1 MWIIVVLLI
10 IACFF
15 AYAAGRS
22 VFWHRALFRLLC
34 AAIVLWLIFAEF
46 LIANGRLSLN
56 QETSMLL
63 TMPPLALVI
72 TAIALRWI
80 FTPLFP
86 RTPPF
91 NSWLALKAAFRRQ
104 RPNRIMF

>member
-34 AAIVLWLIFAEF
+34 AAIVLWLIFVEF
-46 LIANGRLSLN
+46 LIANGRLSAEQN
-56 QETSMLL
+56 FDIVIA
-63 TMPPLALVI
+63 PPIAVAL